1 MRREEGG
8 RGGRGGGGDGDKGK
22 AGRRRPVG
30 GSTRMKKKKHLG
42 RLAFFCFFLQAALCK
57 SVEFNS

>member
-8 RGGRGGGGDGDKGK
+8 RGGRGGGSDGDKGK

-42 RLAFFCFFLQAALCK
+42 RLAFFCFFFAGCTL
-57 SVEFNS
+57 